1 LRHAETVQVCGHPPF
16 QRVRAC
22 RSPLGC
28 AGRGVYPGQSRA
40 IARRCCGH
48 MVGCRNLPCSCAE
61 ICCAD
66 WRKGLCRHCRRRR
79 YKPIRDQRIANFI
92 TRGAGGSAWDGQSD
106 ASTGPLFDIVLRVP
120 QSAGAQVWQRAVGL
134 CPGQHVYAGGVLVAG
149 PWPTLIDV
157 QHLCSSLDA
166 LRHAKLLPSRLELLR
181 RAEEERRAD
190 AALVRLQCVCCSCCS
205 QA

>member
-48 MVGCRNLPCSCAE
+48 MVGCRNLPCGCAE

-134 CPGQHVYAGGVLVAG
+134 CPGQHGETACAWNCFCLHTYLWDGARLTCRSDAWGRRRVGTSQCMREESWSLVLG
-149 PWPTLIDV
+149 P
-157 QHLCSSLDA
+157 H
-166 LRHAKLLPSRLELLR
+166 
-181 RAEEERRAD
+181 
-190 AALVRLQCVCCSCCS
+190 
-205 QA
+205 